1 MIKTSGLKFNKNN
14 PRAIKGEKLD
24 KLKSSIQDF
33 SKMMALRPIV
43 VDETNTV
50 LGGNMRLK
58 AIKALGLKEIPDEWV
73 KKVDNLTE
81 EEKRRFIVEDNVS
94 FGDWDFE
101 LLSENWDVE
110 ELEEWGLDLVL
121 PDKDFNADDFFE
133 KPDGSKNSKFRII
146 LDFTSEEEY
155 NEVLKGFEKYTGPK
169 EKVLLKLLAE

>member
-101 LLSENWDVE
+101 LLSENWDLE

-121 PDKDFNADDFFE
+121 PDKDFDADDFFE
-133 KPDGSKNSKFRII
+133 KSDGSKNSKFRII